1 MEANR
6 NQRPVRV
13 GQVVSAGKMDKT
25 IVVAIVTNS
34 KHPIYKKVVHK
45 TTKFKVHDE
54 NNIAGLGDT
63 VEIMETR
70 PISKDKYHRI
80 VRVVEKA
87 K

>member
-6 NQRPVRV
+6 KLRPVRI
-13 GQVVSAGKMDKT
+13 GEVVSAGKMDKT
-25 IVVAIVTNS
+25 IIVAIVSSS
-34 KHPIYKKVVHK
+34 KHPIYKKVVK
-45 TTKFKVHDE
+45 TTKKFKVHDE

-70 PISKDKYHRI
+70 PISKQKYHRV